1 MGLACMLIACCVV
14 IRAEAQRQRDYDLE
28 QIWLLQ
34 AKGDKI
40 RDTSN
45 LVLQKVFPKGMEAGA
60 LSDWQ
65 ERLKLVPGEVSLRL
79 KGAAASGTM
88 QALALVKSHYPFV
101 DLKRFE
107 TGFAAETDEA
117 KFDEL
122 LSEAEPIAD
131 VLAGFMN
138 IDDLE

>member
-1 MGLACMLIACCVV
+1 MLVCVV
-14 IRAEAQRQRDYDLE
+14 IRAEAQRQRDHDLE
-28 QIWLLQ
+28 QTQLLQ
-34 AKGDKI
+34 AEGDKVRATADLI
-40 RDTSN
+40 
-45 LVLQKVFPKGMEAGA
+45 LQKVFPKGMEAGA
-60 LSDWQ
+60 PSDWQ

-79 KGAAASGTM
+79 KGAAASATM

-107 TGFAAETDEA
+107 TGFAARTSEA
-117 KFDEL
+117 KFEDL
-122 LSEAEPIAD
+122 LSEAEPTAD

>member
-1 MGLACMLIACCVV
+1 LLVCVV
-14 IRAEAQRQRDYDLE
+14 IRAEAQRQKDHDLE
-28 QIWLLQ
+28 QTQLLQ
-34 AKGDKI
+34 AEGDKVRATADLI
-40 RDTSN
+40 
-45 LVLQKVFPKGMEAGA
+45 LQKVFPKGMEAGA
-60 LSDWQ
+60 PSDWQ

-79 KGAAASGTM
+79 KGAAASATM

-107 TGFAAETDEA
+107 TGFAAGTDEA
-117 KFDEL
+117 KFDDL
-122 LSEAEPIAD
+122 LSEAEPTAD

>member
-1 MGLACMLIACCVV
+1 MLVCVV
-14 IRAEAQRQRDYDLE
+14 IRAEAQRQRDHDLE
-28 QIWLLQ
+28 QTQLLQ
-34 AKGDKI
+34 AEGDKV
-40 RDTSN
+40 RATAN
-45 LVLQKVFPKGMEAGA
+45 LILQKVFPKGVEAGA
-60 LSDWQ
+60 PSDWQ

-79 KGAAASGTM
+79 KGAAASATM

-107 TGFAAETDEA
+107 TGFAVGTSEA
-117 KFDEL
+117 KFEDL
-122 LSEAEPIAD
+122 LSEAEPTAD

>member
-1 MGLACMLIACCVV
+1 MLIACFAV
-14 IRAEAQRQRDYDLE
+14 IRTETQRRRDYDLE
-28 QIWLLQ
+28 QIQLLR
-34 AKGDKI
+34 AEGDKV
-40 RDTSN
+40 RAAAD
-45 LVLQKVFPKGMEAGA
+45 LVLQKVFPKGVEAGA
-60 LSDWQ
+60 PSDWQ

-88 QALALVKSHYPFV
+88 PALALVKSHYPFV

-122 LSEAEPIAD
+122 LSEAEPVAD

>member
-1 MGLACMLIACCVV
+1 M
-14 IRAEAQRQRDYDLE
+14 QRDHDLE
-28 QIWLLQ
+28 QTQLLQ
-34 AKGDKI
+34 AERDKVRATADLI
-40 RDTSN
+40 
-45 LVLQKVFPKGMEAGA
+45 LQKVFPKGVEVGA
-60 LSDWQ
+60 PSDWQ
-65 ERLKLVPGEVSLRL
+65 ERLKLVPDEVSMRL

-88 QALALVKSHYPFV
+88 QALALMKSHYPFL

-107 TGFAAETDEA
+107 IGFTAETDEE

-122 LSEAEPIAD
+122 LSDTELIAD

>member
-1 MGLACMLIACCVV
+1 MLVCVV
-14 IRAEAQRQRDYDLE
+14 ICAEAQRQKDHDLE
-28 QIWLLQ
+28 QTQLLQ
-34 AKGDKI
+34 AEGDKVRATADLI
-40 RDTSN
+40 
-45 LVLQKVFPKGMEAGA
+45 LQKVFPKGMEAGA
-60 LSDWQ
+60 PSDWQ

-79 KGAAASGTM
+79 KGAAATATM
-88 QALALVKSHYPFV
+88 QALALVKLHYPFV

-107 TGFAAETDEA
+107 TGLAAETDEA

-131 VLAGFMN
+131 ILAGFMN

>member
-1 MGLACMLIACCVV
+1 MLVCVV
-14 IRAEAQRQRDYDLE
+14 IRAEAQRQRDHDLE
-28 QIWLLQ
+28 QTQLLQ
-34 AKGDKI
+34 AEGDKVRATADLI
-40 RDTSN
+40 
-45 LVLQKVFPKGMEAGA
+45 LQKVFPKGMEAGA
-60 LSDWQ
+60 PSDWQ

-79 KGAAASGTM
+79 KGAAASATM

-107 TGFAAETDEA
+107 TGFAARTDEA
-117 KFDEL
+117 KFDDL
-122 LSEAEPIAD
+122 LSEAEPTAD